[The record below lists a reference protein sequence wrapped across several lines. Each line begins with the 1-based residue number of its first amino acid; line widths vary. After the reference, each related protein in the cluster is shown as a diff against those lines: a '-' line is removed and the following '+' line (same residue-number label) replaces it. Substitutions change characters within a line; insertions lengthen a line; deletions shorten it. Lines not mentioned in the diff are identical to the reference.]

1 MADFNQFAGADEDN
15 VEIKKL
21 GAEVVSSRA
30 APLLQP
36 LDPHSQA

>member
-21 GAEVVSSRA
+21 STEVVSSRTA
-30 APLLQP
+30 
-36 LDPHSQA
+36 